1 MSIMYKIDNIDRK
14 IVDLLMIDGRMPA
27 SEITRKIGDI
37 SERVVRYRIDR
48 MVAQGVIRIRAIP
61 NPKELGFS
69 VIADVF
75 IEADTSMIQEVAG
88 KLLKYEFIS
97 YVACSIGESDI
108 SVQVVANNSDEVY
121 RFATDIIGKIP
132 GVRKTTTSIV
142 PIILKDVYDWKIPA
156 SIGRNISD

>member
-1 MSIMYKIDNIDRK
+1 MYKIDNIDRK

-27 SEITRKIGDI
+27 SEIARKIGGI
-37 SERVVRYRIDR
+37 SERVVRYRIER
-48 MVAQGVIRIRAIP
+48 MVAQGIIRIRAIP

-88 KLLKYEFIS
+88 KLLNYDFIS

-108 SVQVVANNSDEVY
+108 SVQVVANSSDEVY
-121 RFATDIIGKIP
+121 RYATDIIGKIP

-142 PIILKDVYDWKIPA
+142 PIILKDVYDWKIPV
-156 SIGRNISD
+156 SIGRNTSD